1 MEHSVLDPSWDDD
14 GIDIFELNDAQHSV
28 AGSDSSALD
37 VQERIDVTQQ
47 VFMQVF
53 QDEVGKMRSLISSI
67 SQEWKKELQDLQE
80 QVTQKIDV
88 RFGERW
94 SQVQEELAVYLAGRE
109 ATLDQRQEEPCSQT
123 PPPAGAVAPPPS
135 PPSSP
140 SPSSPASPQAVRTS
154 PGSQTPSP
162 MVQRTEAKSLEEL
175 DADLAEALRPHY
187 SENITPLEKLSSLQ
201 RAFFLWKL
209 DVMQIKDTKDLNQK
223 ATVIAIDGEEKGIW
237 LPDWRPKET
246 TCLQAYLGER
256 IKSALRKRRRSDQ
269 LKCDLHT
276 KFRRFFNPDQ
286 D

>member
-53 QDEVGKMRSLISSI
+53 QDEVGKMRCLISSI

-109 ATLDQRQEEPCSQT
+109 ATLGQRFRDLGDSLSARLDLFHTLIPQG
-123 PPPAGAVAPPPS
+123 PPATQP
-135 PPSSP
+135 
-140 SPSSPASPQAVRTS
+140 
-154 PGSQTPSP
+154 
-162 MVQRTEAKSLEEL
+162 EAG
-175 DADLAEALRPHY
+175 
-187 SENITPLEKLSSLQ
+187 
-201 RAFFLWKL
+201 
-209 DVMQIKDTKDLNQK
+209 M
-223 ATVIAIDGEEKGIW
+223 
-237 LPDWRPKET
+237 
-246 TCLQAYLGER
+246 
-256 IKSALRKRRRSDQ
+256 
-269 LKCDLHT
+269 
-276 KFRRFFNPDQ
+276 FNPFFSLCTFQ
-286 D
+286 WNI